1 NWMIE
6 RLIAKQD
13 EDNGAALLV
22 RYDSDSESH
31 NDILLIGATL
41 DRLLLGAEELR
52 IKKPYKNDTS
62 REF

>member
-1 NWMIE
+1 MPVEKSNFEPLIVIHFSSETPEETKNWMIE

-31 NDILLIGATL
+31 
-41 DRLLLGAEELR
+41 
-52 IKKPYKNDTS
+52 
-62 REF
+62 